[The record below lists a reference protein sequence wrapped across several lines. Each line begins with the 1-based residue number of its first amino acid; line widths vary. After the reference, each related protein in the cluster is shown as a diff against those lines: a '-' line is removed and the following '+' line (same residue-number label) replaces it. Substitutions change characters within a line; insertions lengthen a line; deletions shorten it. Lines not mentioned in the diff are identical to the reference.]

1 MHQRHSRTYRDQ
13 PRRTRVVASGTDWAM
28 SPMDKVSSAPGSTLA
43 IKGHKRERLIY
54 RLDHN
59 RISHIRRPPM
69 TRS

>member
-1 MHQRHSRTYRDQ
+1 
-13 PRRTRVVASGTDWAM
+13 M
-28 SPMDKVSSAPGSTLA
+28 SPMDKVSPAPGSTLA